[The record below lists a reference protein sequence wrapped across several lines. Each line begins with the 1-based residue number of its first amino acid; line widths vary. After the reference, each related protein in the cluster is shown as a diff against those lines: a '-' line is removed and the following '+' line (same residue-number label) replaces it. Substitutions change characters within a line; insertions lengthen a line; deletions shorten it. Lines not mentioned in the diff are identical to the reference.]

1 MFTKTVVR
9 QGERIMQLEADYKAL
24 YKEKQDIEESM
35 SELTY
40 YKINTEKLHNSI
52 IRDLLNLQDINR
64 LGIAESEK
72 DKHRNVI
79 IKNIIKEL
87 VDNLESDNQL

>member
-1 MFTKTVVR
+1 MFTRTVIR
-9 QGERIMQLEADYKAL
+9 QGEKIMQLEKELNGL
-24 YKEKQDIEESM
+24 YKEKQDLDKAI

-40 YKINTEKLHNSI
+40 YQINTEKLHNSI

-79 IKNIIKEL
+79 INNIIKEL
-87 VDNLESDNQL
+87 VDNLESDN